1 MAPDQLRTR
10 AQNTQELVFQSKPR
24 GLQPDHTAASSNE
37 PRRRQRDHRGRQR
50 HHRHQQ
56 RHHQINSDTTDINS
70 DIIEVDSDI
79 TGINSDTTAV
89 VKCVRHQ
96 HSTMSDAESTPLQ
109 PDRPGEDHPF
119 AVDAPFEPAGDQPDA
134 IEELVAG
141 YESGMTEQ
149 TLLGVTGSGKTN
161 TVSWVVEEVDQPTL
175 VIAHN
180 KTLAAQLYEEF
191 RELFPDNAV
200 EYFVSYY
207 DYYQP
212 EAYVEQT
219 DTYIDKDMSINEEIE
234 RLRHSATRSLLTR
247 DDVIVVA
254 SVSAIYGLGDPGNY
268 RELAL
273 ELTTD
278 QRIDR
283 DELLARLVDLNY
295 ERNDVDFQ
303 QGSFRVR
310 GDTVEIFPMY
320 GRYAVRVEFWGDEI
334 DRLLK
339 IDTLSGEVQSTE
351 PAALIHPAEHY
362 SIPDTTLEQAIGE
375 IEELMEERVRHFERE
390 GDLVAA
396 QRIEERTTF
405 DIEMLQETGYCSG
418 IENYSV
424 HMSDRE
430 SGEAPYTL
438 LDYFP
443 EDFLCVVD
451 ESHVT
456 LPQIKGQF
464 AGDKSRKDSLVEN
477 GFRLPT
483 AYDNRPLTFEEFE
496 KKTDRTLYVSA
507 TPGDYEL
514 DASEQVVEQIV
525 RPTYLVDPAIETAP
539 ATGQIDDLTERIDDR
554 IDRGERTLVTTLTK
568 RMAEDLTDYL
578 DESGVNVAYMHDETD
593 TLERHELIRDLRL
606 GEIDVLVGI
615 NLLREGLDIPEVSL
629 VAILDADQEGFL
641 RSETTLVQTMGRAAR
656 NVNGEV
662 VLYADKRT
670 DAMEAAIEETQRR
683 RQIQREFNAEHGNEP
698 TTIEKAIGETNL
710 PGSKTDTDGVAS
722 EEPTT
727 DDEAARQIE
736 QLEDRMQAAANN
748 LEFELAA
755 DIRDRIRELRQEFNL
770 DGGDEGVAPE
780 TEPEF

>member
-1 MAPDQLRTR
+1 M
-10 AQNTQELVFQSKPR
+10 
-24 GLQPDHTAASSNE
+24 
-37 PRRRQRDHRGRQR
+37 
-50 HHRHQQ
+50 
-56 RHHQINSDTTDINS
+56 SDTQS
-70 DIIEVDSDI
+70 
-79 TGINSDTTAV
+79 G
-89 VKCVRHQ
+89 
-96 HSTMSDAESTPLQ
+96 PLQ
-109 PDRPGEDHPF
+109 PDRPGDDQPF
-119 AVDAPFEPAGDQPDA
+119 AVDAPFDPAGDQPEA
-134 IEELVAG
+134 IEQLVSG
-141 YESGMTEQ
+141 YQSGMDEQ

-161 TVSWVVEEVDQPTL
+161 TVSWVVEGLDTPTL
-175 VIAHN
+175 VLAHN
-180 KTLAAQLYEEF
+180 KTLAAQLYDEF
-191 RELFPDNAV
+191 KNLFPNNAV

-254 SVSAIYGLGDPGNY
+254 SVSAIYGLGDPATY
-268 RELAL
+268 RDLSL
-273 ELTTD
+273 ELSVD
-278 QRIDR
+278 QQMDR
-283 DELLARLVDLNY
+283 DDLLARLVDLNY
-295 ERNDVDFQ
+295 ERNDVDFS
-303 QGSFRVR
+303 QGTFRVR

-339 IDTLSGEVQSTE
+339 VDPLAGEVVSTE
-351 PAALIHPAEHY
+351 PAVLIHPAEHY
-362 SIPDTTLEQAIGE
+362 SIPDNTLEEAIAE
-375 IEELMEERVRHFERE
+375 IEGLMEERVNYFERQ

-405 DIEMLQETGYCSG
+405 DIEMLQETGHCSG

-424 HMSDRE
+424 HLSDRD

-443 EDFLCVVD
+443 DDFLCVVD

-496 KKTDRTLYVSA
+496 EKTERLLYVSA

-514 DASEQVVEQIV
+514 DNSEQVVEQIV
-525 RPTYLVDPAIETAP
+525 RPTHLVDPKVETVP
-539 ATGQIDDLTERIDDR
+539 ATGQVEDLLDRIHRR
-554 IDRGERTLVTTLTK
+554 IDRDERTLVTTLTK
-568 RMAEDLTDYL
+568 RMAEDLTEYF
-578 DESGVNVAYMHDETD
+578 DEAGVDVAYMHDETD
-593 TLERHELIRDLRL
+593 TLERHELIRSLRL

-629 VAILDADQEGFL
+629 VAILDADQQGFL

-662 VLYADKRT
+662 ILYADETT
-670 DAMEAAIEETQRR
+670 DAMAAAIDETQRR
-683 RQIQREFNAEHGNEP
+683 REIQQEFNAEHGNDP
-698 TTIEKAIGETNL
+698 TTIDKPVSETNL
-710 PGSKTDTDGVAS
+710 PGSKTDTSGLSTDAPG
-722 EEPTT
+722 T
-727 DDEAARQIE
+727 DDEALDQIE
-736 QLEDRMQAAANN
+736 QLEDRMQEAANN

-755 DIRDRIRELRQEFNL
+755 DIRDRIRELRQSFDL
-770 DGGDEGVAPE
+770 DEDLGVEPE
-780 TEPEF
+780 AEPEF

>member
-1 MAPDQLRTR
+1 
-10 AQNTQELVFQSKPR
+10 
-24 GLQPDHTAASSNE
+24 
-37 PRRRQRDHRGRQR
+37 
-50 HHRHQQ
+50 
-56 RHHQINSDTTDINS
+56 
-70 DIIEVDSDI
+70 
-79 TGINSDTTAV
+79 
-89 VKCVRHQ
+89 
-96 HSTMSDAESTPLQ
+96 MSDADAAPLQ
-109 PDRPGEDHPF
+109 PDRPGEDRPF
-119 AVDAPFEPAGDQPDA
+119 TVDAPFEPAGDQPDA
-134 IEELVAG
+134 IEQLVAG
-141 YESGMTEQ
+141 YESGMDEQ

-161 TVSWVVEEVDQPTL
+161 TVSWVVEELDTPTL
-175 VIAHN
+175 VLAHN

-268 RELAL
+268 RKMAL
-273 ELTTD
+273 ELTTG
-278 QRIDR
+278 QQIDR
-283 DELLARLVDLNY
+283 DDLLGRLVDLNY

-339 IDTLSGEVQSTE
+339 IDTLTGEVQSTE

-362 SIPDTTLEQAIGE
+362 SIPEGTLEQAIEE
-375 IEELMEERVRHFERE
+375 IERLMDDRVRYFERE

-424 HMSDRE
+424 HMSDRD

-443 EDFLCVVD
+443 DDFLCVVD

-456 LPQIKGQF
+456 LPQIKGQYE
-464 AGDKSRKDSLVEN
+464 GDKSRKDSLVEN

-496 KKTDRTLYVSA
+496 QKTERMLYVSA

-514 DASEQVVEQIV
+514 EHSEQVVEQIV
-525 RPTYLVDPAIETAP
+525 RPTYLVDPGVETAP
-539 ATGQIDDLTERIDDR
+539 ATGQIDDLTDR
-554 IDRGERTLVTTLTK
+554 IDERINRDERTLVTTLTK
-568 RMAEDLTDYL
+568 RMAEDLTEYL
-578 DESGVNVAYMHDETD
+578 EESGVDVAYMHDETD
-593 TLERHELIRDLRL
+593 TLERHELIRSLRL

-662 VLYADKRT
+662 VLYADETT
-670 DAMEAAIEETQRR
+670 DAMEAAIDETQRR
-683 RQIQREFNAEHGNEP
+683 RRIQREFNEEHGHEP
-698 TTIEKAIGETNL
+698 TTIDKAIGETNL
-710 PGSKTDTDGVAS
+710 PGAKTDTDGVAS
-722 EEPTT
+722 EAPTT
-727 DDEAARQIE
+727 DDEAAHQIE
-736 QLEDRMQAAANN
+736 QLEDRMQEAANN

-755 DIRDRIRELRQEFNL
+755 DIRDRIRELRQEFGL

-780 TEPEF
+780 TEPDF